1 MKKIYF
7 IRANN
12 TPFGGAE
19 NYLLRLS
26 KGLTKQGVEHQII
39 YSNFSKLLPSW
50 VRVILFN
57 IQVFIFKGS
66 KLYFSLERITCADIY
81 RAGDGVHKSFLNI
94 EKKSKF
100 NPLHYIY
107 LFLEKKCFL
116 NSTKIIANSFMVK
129 NQIISEYKIDEKKIE
144 VIYNGVEIKKQNYAY
159 SLKKISNEFVLND
172 SDCILLY
179 IGNGFKRKGVE
190 EFLKLIS
197 RLKNKNFTA
206 FIVGKDKKINFYKKL
221 AISLNIENN
230 IIFTGERKDVENF
243 YCISD
248 IFILPTH
255 YDPFS
260 NVILEAM
267 SFKNAVFTTIQNG
280 ASEILNDKFIMSD
293 PNDFSIVN
301 TISNL
306 INNPDELSRVKS
318 DNFKLV
324 EKFSLEKNIYDS
336 LRVVDEVIN

>member
-1 MKKIYF
+1 MNKIYF
-7 IRANN
+7 IRANQ

-19 NYLLRLS
+19 NYLQRLS
-26 KGLTKQGVEHQII
+26 KGLKKQGIGHQII

-50 VRVILFN
+50 LRVILFN
-57 IQVFIFKGS
+57 FQVFLFKGS

-81 RAGDGVHKSFLNI
+81 RAGDGVHKSFLKI

-100 NPLHYIY
+100 NLLHYVY
-107 LFLEKKCFL
+107 LFLEKQCFL
-116 NSTKIIANSFMVK
+116 NSKKIIANSFMVK

-144 VIYNGVEIKKQNYAY
+144 VIYNGVEIKKYNYAD
-159 SLKKISNEFVLND
+159 SLKKISDEYIFND
-172 SDCILLY
+172 SHCILLY

-190 EFLKLIS
+190 EFIKLIS
-197 RLKNKNFTA
+197 RVKDKNFTA
-206 FIVGKDKKINFYKKL
+206 FIVGKDKKMSFYKKL
-221 AISLNIENN
+221 AINLNIEKN

-267 SFKNAVFTTIQNG
+267 SFKNAVFTTMQNG
-280 ASEILNDKFIMSD
+280 ASEILNDEFIMSD
-293 PNDFSIVN
+293 PNDFSILN
-301 TISNL
+301 RISSL
-306 INNPDELSRVKS
+306 INNPDELSKIKS

-324 EKFSLEKNIYDS
+324 AKFTMEKNIYDS